1 MQESERKYKWY
12 YSPKCTFKNEKK
24 AGREKTMDS
33 VLTRAKKCAKISFVF
48 EKDAGV
54 AQSVEQ
60 LIRNQQVRC
69 SSHPTSS
76 KKHRKLRFSML
87 FCCENA
93 EKGVGQNVGQALT
106 HTVTHKRNKL
116 YPRKW
121 TRDFDPWSRSADT
134 HLTHR
139 GSQRL
144 CRLLP
149 AHAPWVQRNARK
161 DPKSTGEKLL
171 PFRCSACLRDL
182 SNLRHEAAHFLRGLL
197 LHLPCDVGVGSQGES
212 RVVVTEH

>member
-24 AGREKTMDS
+24 AGREKTMVS

-60 LIRNQQVRC
+60 LIRNQQVMC
-69 SSHPTSS
+69 SSHTTSS

-87 FCCENA
+87 FCCKNA
-93 EKGVGQNVGQALT
+93 EKGVGQNVGQLPDP
-106 HTVTHKRNKL
+106 H
-116 YPRKW
+116 
-121 TRDFDPWSRSADT
+121 RDPHVEMHGKGER
-134 HLTHR
+134 
-139 GSQRL
+139 
-144 CRLLP
+144 
-149 AHAPWVQRNARK
+149 APER
-161 DPKSTGEKLL
+161 KLL
-171 PFRCSACLRDL
+171 PFRCSACLWDL

-197 LHLPCDVGVGSQGES
+197 LHLPCGVGVSAEGEA
-212 RVVVTEH
+212 RVVVTQH